1 MTQTQIIKYE
11 YFYIMKIN
19 RLLKWT
25 QASAVG
31 LLLCLSN
38 SVYAE
43 NSLQT
48 YVNNLKTFSA
58 DFEQI
63 QPDEA
68 VFELNKSF
76 GHFELNRPGKLV
88 WEYLKPEPQKIVV
101 DGPNL
106 WVFDKDLDQVTVRP
120 IADIKG
126 DIPLSW
132 LLYSE
137 QIESKFTI
145 IDAGQRSGKH
155 WYNLTPKKAT
165 YFQSIEVGM
174 LDGEMV
180 EVWMYQG
187 PDNVIKVRFKNIE
200 SNVVIPLGTFQFK
213 LPEGIDLIGKP
224 Q

>member
-1 MTQTQIIKYE
+1 
-11 YFYIMKIN
+11 MKIN

-25 QASAVG
+25 QASAMG
-31 LLLCLSN
+31 LLLSLSN

-43 NSLQT
+43 NALQT
-48 YVNNLKTFSA
+48 YVNSLKTFSA

-63 QPDEA
+63 RPDEA
-68 VFELNKSF
+68 LFELNKSF

-101 DGPNL
+101 DGVNL

-145 IDAGQRSGKH
+145 IDVGQRGGKH

-174 LDGEMV
+174 LKGEMV
-180 EVWMYQG
+180 DVWMYQG
-187 PDNVIKVRFKNIE
+187 PDNVIKVSFKNIK
-200 SNVVIPLGTFQFK
+200 SNLVIPLKAFQFQ
-213 LPEGIDLIGKP
+213 LPEGVDLIGEP

>member
-1 MTQTQIIKYE
+1 
-11 YFYIMKIN
+11 MKIN
-19 RLLKWT
+19 RLLRWIPLWT
-25 QASAVG
+25 QTSAMV
-31 LLLCLSN
+31 LLLSLSN

-43 NSLQT
+43 NALQT
-48 YVNNLKTFSA
+48 YVNHLKTFSA
-58 DFEQI
+58 DFVQI

-68 VFELNKSF
+68 LFELNKSS
-76 GHFELNRPGKLV
+76 GHFELNRPGQLV
-88 WEYLKPEPQKIVV
+88 WEYFKPEPQKIVV

-106 WVFDKDLDQVTVRP
+106 WVYDKDLDQATVRP

-137 QIESKFTI
+137 KIENKFTI
-145 IDAGQRSGKH
+145 IDVGQRSGKH
-155 WYNLTPKKAT
+155 WYNLAPKKAT

-187 PDNVIKVRFKNIE
+187 SDNIIKVSFKNIE
-200 SNVVIPLGTFQFK
+200 SNIVIPSEAFQFQ
-213 LPEGIDLIGKP
+213 LPEGIDLIGQP

>member
-1 MTQTQIIKYE
+1 M
-11 YFYIMKIN
+11 
-19 RLLKWT
+19 
-25 QASAVG
+25 A
-31 LLLCLSN
+31 LLLSLSN
-38 SVYAE
+38 SAHAE
-43 NSLQT
+43 NALQT
-48 YVNNLKTFSA
+48 YVNHLKTFSA
-58 DFEQI
+58 DFIQI
-63 QPDEA
+63 RPDEA
-68 VFELNKSF
+68 LFERNKSV
-76 GHFELNRPGKLV
+76 GHFELNRPGQLV
-88 WEYLKPEPQKIVV
+88 WEYTKPMPQKIVV

-106 WVFDKDLDQVTVRP
+106 WVYDKDLDQATVRP

-137 QIESKFTI
+137 QIESKFSI
-145 IDAGQRSGKH
+145 IDVGQRSGKH

-187 PDNVIKVRFKNIE
+187 SDNIIKVSFKNIQ
-200 SNVVIPLGTFQFK
+200 SNVVIPLEAFQFQ
-213 LPEGIDLIGKP
+213 LPEGIDLIGQP

>member
-1 MTQTQIIKYE
+1 
-11 YFYIMKIN
+11 MKIN
-19 RLLKWT
+19 RLPKWT
-25 QASAVG
+25 RASVLG
-31 LLLCLSN
+31 LLLSLSN

-68 VFELNKSF
+68 LFELNKSF
-76 GHFELNRPGKLV
+76 GHFELNRPGQLV

-101 DGPNL
+101 DGANL

-120 IADIKG
+120 VADIKG

-137 QIESKFTI
+137 QIESKFNI
-145 IDAGQRSGKH
+145 IDGGERAGQH

-174 LDGEMV
+174 LNGEMV

-200 SNVVIPLGTFQFK
+200 SNLVIPLEAFQFQ
-213 LPEGIDLIGKP
+213 LPEGIDLIGEP

>member
-1 MTQTQIIKYE
+1 
-11 YFYIMKIN
+11 MKIN
-19 RLLKWT
+19 RLLRRIPQWT
-25 QASAVG
+25 QASAIVI
-31 LLLCLSN
+31 LLGLSN
-38 SVYAE
+38 SAHAE
-43 NSLQT
+43 NALQT
-48 YVNNLKTFSA
+48 YVNHLKTFSA

-76 GHFELNRPGKLV
+76 GHFDLNRPGKLV

-137 QIESKFTI
+137 KIENKFTI
-145 IDAGQRSGKH
+145 IDAGQRTGIH

-174 LDGEMV
+174 LNGEMV

-187 PDNVIKVRFKNIE
+187 PDNVTKVRFKNIE
-200 SNVVIPLGTFQFK
+200 SNVVIPLKSFQFQ
-213 LPEGIDLIGKP
+213 LPEGVDLIGEP

>member
-1 MTQTQIIKYE
+1 
-11 YFYIMKIN
+11 MKIN

-25 QASAVG
+25 QIATLSALLG
-31 LLLCLSN
+31 LSSN
-38 SVYAE
+38 AFAE
-43 NSLQT
+43 SALQT

-58 DFEQI
+58 DFVQI

-68 VFELNKSF
+68 LFEENRST

-88 WEYLKPEPQKIVV
+88 WEYFKPEPQRIVV
-101 DGPNL
+101 DGVNL

-132 LLYSE
+132 LLFSE

-145 IDAGQRSGKH
+145 IDVGMRAGKH
-155 WYNLTPKKAT
+155 WYNLTPIKGT

-174 LDGEMV
+174 RDGEMA
-180 EVWMYQG
+180 EVWMYQSI
-187 PDNVIKVRFKNIE
+187 DNIIKVTFKNIK
-200 SNVVIPLGTFQFK
+200 SNTVIPSKAFQFD
-213 LPEGIDLIGKP
+213 LPKGVDLIGQP

>member
-1 MTQTQIIKYE
+1 
-11 YFYIMKIN
+11 MKKN
-19 RLLKWT
+19 RQLQWIPQWKQALAVVLLSV
-25 QASAVG
+25 A
-31 LLLCLSN
+31 SN

-43 NSLQT
+43 HALQT

-68 VFELNKSF
+68 VFELNQSF

-88 WEYLKPEPQKIVV
+88 WEYFKPEAQKIVV
-101 DGPNL
+101 DGANL
-106 WVFDKDLDQVTVRP
+106 WVYDKELDQVTVRP

-137 QIESKFTI
+137 KIESRFTI
-145 IDAGQRSGKH
+145 IDGGQSVGQR

-180 EVWMYQG
+180 EVWMYQS

-200 SNVVIPLGTFQFK
+200 SNHVIPLENFQFQV
-213 LPEGIDLIGKP
+213 PENVDLIGQP

>member
-1 MTQTQIIKYE
+1 M
-11 YFYIMKIN
+11 MKMN
-19 RLLKWT
+19 GLLKWT

-31 LLLCLSN
+31 LLLSFST

-43 NSLQT
+43 HALQT
-48 YVNNLKTFSA
+48 YVNQLKTFSA

-68 VFELNKSF
+68 LFEQNKSF

-88 WEYLKPEPQKIVV
+88 WEYLKPDPQKIVV
-101 DGPNL
+101 DGVNL
-106 WVFDKDLDQVTVRP
+106 WVFDKDLDQATVRP

-132 LLYSE
+132 LLFSE
-137 QIESKFTI
+137 KIESKFTI
-145 IDAGQRSGKH
+145 IDAGQRRGKH

-180 EVWMYQG
+180 DVWMYQG
-187 PDNVIKVRFKNIE
+187 PDNVIKVSFKNIH
-200 SNVVIPLGTFQFK
+200 SNSVIPLEAFQFQ
-213 LPEGIDLIGKP
+213 LPEGIDLIGEP

>member
-1 MTQTQIIKYE
+1 
-11 YFYIMKIN
+11 MKKN
-19 RLLKWT
+19 RLLQWIP
-25 QASAVG
+25 QWREAFAVV
-31 LLLCLSN
+31 LLSVASN

-43 NSLQT
+43 HALQT

-58 DFEQI
+58 DFEQT

-68 VFELNKSF
+68 MFELNQSF
-76 GHFELNRPGKLV
+76 GHFDLNRPGQLV
-88 WEYLKPEPQKIVV
+88 WEYFKPEAQKIVV
-101 DGPNL
+101 DGVNL
-106 WVFDKDLDQVTVRP
+106 WVYDKELDQATVRP
-120 IADIKG
+120 IADVKS

-137 QIESKFTI
+137 KIESRFTI
-145 IDAGQRSGKH
+145 IDGGQNENQH

-174 LDGEMV
+174 IDGEMA

-200 SNVVIPLGTFQFK
+200 SNRDIPLERFQFQV
-213 LPEGIDLIGKP
+213 PENVDLIGEP